1 MSEQYRN
8 DWGSPAT
15 LGICH
20 HHACP
25 CCNGSGQED
34 GNGREPAEYSLVIVP
49 RHLRN
54 MKTVPVLRLYD
65 EELESLVNLI
75 SEALTTASS
84 KVESEICEDS
94 ADEASVSFRL
104 TRNRNGQLGEYSLK
118 MVGRGVNDV
127 LPVDG
132 SRLQAFVE
140 EVSEMKE
147 FYEADRRRLAEKEDR
162 EREAKSRMKGK
173 TLDEIEAEAKQASP
187 FMAQDEQESEVV
199 RVLLVAAFFVGP
211 NIDRLV
217 SFTGYSRDFI
227 AEISIRMHDSGLWAD
242 GEACIGHW
250 FDDEFEWT
258 ELGLRQDCLVA
269 SGDMVKSYGGENG
282 ALAYQI
288 SGRAW

>member
-8 DWGSPAT
+8 NWGSPVT

-20 HHACP
+20 HYACP
-25 CCNGSGQED
+25 CCDGSGQKD

-49 RHLRN
+49 SHLRD

-75 SEALTTASS
+75 SEALTTAFSE
-84 KVESEICEDS
+84 VESEICNES
-94 ADEASVSFRL
+94 GYEAAVSFSL
-104 TRNRNGQLGEYSLK
+104 TQNKNGRLGEYSLHV
-118 MVGRGVNDV
+118 VGRGVDDI
-127 LPVDG
+127 LPVD
-132 SRLQAFVE
+132 SKELQAFVE

-147 FYEADRRRLAEKEDR
+147 FYEAYRRRLAEEEDR

-173 TLDEIEAEAKQASP
+173 TLDEIEDEAKRASP
-187 FMAQDEQESEVV
+187 FMAQDAQESRVV
-199 RVLLVAAFFVGP
+199 RVLLASAFFVGP

-217 SFTGYSRDFI
+217 SLTCYSRDFI
-227 AEISIRMHDSGLWAD
+227 AEISVRMHDSGLWAD
-242 GEACIGHW
+242 REVCVGHW

-269 SGDMVKSYGGENG
+269 SGDMVKCSCGENG
-282 ALAYQI
+282 TLDYCS
-288 SGRAW
+288 SGRA